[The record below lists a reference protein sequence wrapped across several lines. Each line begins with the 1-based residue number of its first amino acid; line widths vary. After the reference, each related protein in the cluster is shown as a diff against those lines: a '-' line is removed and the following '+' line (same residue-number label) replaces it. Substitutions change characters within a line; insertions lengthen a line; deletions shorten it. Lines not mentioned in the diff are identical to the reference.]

1 VIPGVSD
8 NPVKLVSKV
17 SEENKKVKLF
27 ISIAT
32 GSDEFIQTGHA
43 KLSEASTW
51 IENFLKIVDLEE
63 AVRAEEK
70 KLADLTASQA
80 KISKQTERLTRE
92 LDSNQRQ
99 IANLEDRL
107 KEAKIEKEKIL
118 TNQVQ
123 NKAELKAKE
132 DEIATQKIAVDAA
145 KQKIK

>member
-1 VIPGVSD
+1 MIP
-8 NPVKLVSKV
+8 
-17 SEENKKVKLF
+17 VKLF

-43 KLSEASTW
+43 KLTEASTW

-63 AVRAEEK
+63 AVRAEER
-70 KLADLTASQA
+70 KLADLSAAQA
-80 KISKQTERLTRE
+80 KISKQSERLVRE

-99 IANLEDRL
+99 ITNLEDRL

-132 DEIATQKIAVDAA
+132 DEIATQKIAVETA

>member
-1 VIPGVSD
+1 
-8 NPVKLVSKV
+8 
-17 SEENKKVKLF
+17 
-27 ISIAT
+27 
-32 GSDEFIQTGHA
+32 
-43 KLSEASTW
+43 
-51 IENFLKIVDLEE
+51 
-63 AVRAEEK
+63 
-70 KLADLTASQA
+70 
-80 KISKQTERLTRE
+80 